1 MTAGAFSRPV
11 QAVSVTVSRGGPDSL
26 VVTGGAYGTNG
37 LDNASTITVTA
48 QAKSASGRKFLGF
61 TVDGVDYPAD
71 KLTYSV
77 TQSGE
82 PEGCIS
88 IVANYSAVPMAVI
101 LR

>member
-1 MTAGAFSRPV
+1 
-11 QAVSVTVSRGGPDSL
+11 VSVAVNRGGPDPIT
-26 VVTGGAYGTNG
+26 VTGGAYGTNA
-37 LDNASTITVTA
+37 LEKASAITVTA

-77 TQSGE
+77 TQTGE

-88 IVANYSAVPMAVI
+88 IVANYSSVPMMVI